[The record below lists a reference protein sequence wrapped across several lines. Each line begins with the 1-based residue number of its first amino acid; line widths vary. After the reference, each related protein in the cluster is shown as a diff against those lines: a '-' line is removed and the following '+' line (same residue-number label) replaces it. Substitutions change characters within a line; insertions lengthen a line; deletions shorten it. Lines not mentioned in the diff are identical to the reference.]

1 MPPFFPPKRMSPL
14 QIDTSYG
21 NTPTQVPIR
30 SESFTEGQPSEPPPS
45 PGFFIPT
52 TAELTDQQK
61 GYIRDIVHRLST
73 GKRSQLKLSLS
84 FCLSLSPSLSLSI
97 SLSAGS

>member
-21 NTPTQVPIR
+21 NTPNQVPIR

-73 GKRSQLKLSLS
+73 GKRSQLKLSL
-84 FCLSLSPSLSLSI
+84 FLSVPLSLSLSLNL
-97 SLSAGS
+97 SLRR

>member
-1 MPPFFPPKRMSPL
+1 MSPL

-21 NTPTQVPIR
+21 NTPTPVPIR

-61 GYIRDIVHRLST
+61 GYIRDIVYRLST
-73 GKRSQLKLSLS
+73 GKTLSLFLSVCRLSLS
-84 FCLSLSPSLSLSI
+84 LSVCLSVSLSQSI